1 MVRKATAQEM
11 EILLTSPSAA
21 QPHCSTRAAAL
32 GWKTYSRPRCRMGCR
47 CRRLVRPTCAT
58 SCSERRDLTTGG
70 YRPGA
75 GALPA
80 RPGGP
85 APPPLPS
92 TRGGPAELRA
102 LLARR
107 EKHIHHGQR
116 NQSRSA
122 ESMVYS
128 TVGSVKAKPSLVSR
142 FGTTYMSPVIC
153 SASSPR
159 AARIATVGTR
169 RNRGRCDAAARASVN
184 SALVVG
190 CGRVRLYG
198 PAACSLVPA
207 HRTTA
212 R

>member
-1 MVRKATAQEM
+1 VVRKATAQEM
-11 EILLTSPSAA
+11 EILPTSPSAA
-21 QPHCSTRAAAL
+21 QPHCSTRAAAP
-32 GWKTYSRPRCRMGCR
+32 GWKTYSRPRCRVGCR

-102 LLARR
+102 LLAWR

-116 NQSRSA
+116 KSIPQRGVNGVLDRGIGEGEAVTGQPLRNDIH
-122 ESMVYS
+122 
-128 TVGSVKAKPSLVSR
+128 VSR
-142 FGTTYMSPVIC
+142 DLL
-153 SASSPR
+153 R
-159 AARIATVGTR
+159 
-169 RNRGRCDAAARASVN
+169 
-184 SALVVG
+184 
-190 CGRVRLYG
+190 
-198 PAACSLVPA
+198 
-207 HRTTA
+207 
-212 R
+212 